1 MLRFFVLIVLSVF
14 ANSIVWAQT
23 AADLGP
29 QDAYSQALRNH
40 SDPGGLG
47 PTMADV
53 QEAFERII
61 NQSAPDDSSLRSPR
75 EAGPT
80 LKFDQ
85 VRNLFCINGYIFDAE
100 DSVSAIQSLRY
111 LEIDPAGCP
120 RGAWTG
126 ITADMYAQYI
136 RRVEGI
142 ETNYDAR
149 IYNTCV
155 VEKSR
160 GTDRTVLGNVRA
172 ACREIAASPNLWE
185 RIRWGK

>member
-1 MLRFFVLIVLSVF
+1 VIRQSKNLWSEYLLRFFVLIVLSVF

-61 NQSAPDDSSLRSPR
+61 NQSAPDYSSMRSPR

-85 VRNLFCINGYIFDAE
+85 VRNHFCINGYIFDAE

-120 RGAWTG
+120 RGA
-126 ITADMYAQYI
+126 
-136 RRVEGI
+136 
-142 ETNYDAR
+142 
-149 IYNTCV
+149 
-155 VEKSR
+155 
-160 GTDRTVLGNVRA
+160 
-172 ACREIAASPNLWE
+172 
-185 RIRWGK
+185 